1 MDADEPSTPAFR
13 FGDSRQK
20 RIHERLLR
28 LVSSGSAAFFRDA
41 CRLADS
47 QVVFE
52 STTHLVG
59 HLLREVES
67 SIRYAF
73 QPLIRSTG
81 AIQPRNGDERH
92 RFEIE
97 QALTALGVPLV
108 DPAAKAW
115 LALAGRGN
123 VRGLHALAHRRD
135 LGPPRPFDVV
145 ARESFELTITALDT
159 VLEKVEERWEVVLAA
174 FDTLAAKSAP
184 TSSDA
189 EELRLRLPNSL
200 QVRAHFFG
208 RLMTAAWIQPL
219 ADQGFFRQPPEPTRD
234 DEAGT
239 IGFAPWP
246 ESQYLLR
253 IVEGCAHQHDEQI
266 VAIAEQIPN
275 SENVRVYDD
284 LAALALAVLPALAV
298 RLLPQVRHGLSL
310 PYLSLLPYRVADL
323 SVHLAS
329 GGVEAEALALARALL
344 SLRPDPRSE
353 RYADGEERLS
363 PPQPRTLMHE
373 ASYDEILGKVVSGLH
388 SRVPEDTVGLLC
400 DLLEEALRL
409 SQKTSRQTGPEAHSQ
424 VWWPKLT
431 DPGPRHAEPPWLLLG
446 QLRNLALAT
455 AQHDSAHVLDLVEKL
470 ERRSWHAFR
479 RLALLLLCVVP
490 GVPIE
495 AIEARLLRLSDHEEL
510 ELHAEYVALLKATYP
525 SLSPGAQATIAEYL
539 SREWEPEQATEN
551 FRFWKGREPTPE
563 ELQLR
568 RDHWRNSRMEP
579 ISEHLPSDLKEI
591 YDRTAKT
598 EPAQTETLPFGWWSE
613 RSPKSS
619 EEIRQMGDDELVDYL
634 YHVELGDERFG
645 PSREGLGSAWAASV
659 AAEPERFAKMAPRL
673 HDLDPAY
680 QYGLLS
686 GFQESVR
693 SRKPF
698 DWELVLELSF
708 AAATRPRTLPD
719 ESERRHH
726 NPDQGWARR
735 AVVDLLAEGLKEGP
749 AEIPYALRE
758 RVWSALVP
766 VTDDPEP
773 NAADDLACNDEEARV
788 GLLLNSIRGRAF
800 DAVWA
805 YVVWVY
811 RHGHAPRAESM
822 TFERIPE
829 VREVLEA
836 HLNPGHDPS
845 AAIRVF
851 YGMKLSQLRRL
862 DSGWVRQQL
871 PKIIPDDPTQ
881 LQLRASAW
889 RAYLRFTEVLPPDLE
904 LLRPYYDQAVRGLT
918 TASLEA
924 DERKAAEQLGAH
936 LVRLQWLGALAA
948 DESEGLLPRFFGG
961 ADGELRGETIAFVGH
976 VLHNTKD
983 RIPEE
988 ILARMRGLWT
998 WRRATAERAADPRL
1012 FARELAAFGWW
1023 FVTIHLEPQW
1033 ALDELHAALRL
1044 SPRTEISTLVVK
1056 KLEGLSP
1063 QYPRTSLDCLALIV
1077 EGKDPHF
1084 GPDFWLQHVRP
1095 ILVSA
1100 LRCPDGETRQATVDL
1115 INRLSALGH
1124 TQFRDLL

>member
-1 MDADEPSTPAFR
+1 
-13 FGDSRQK
+13 
-20 RIHERLLR
+20 L
-28 LVSSGSAAFFRDA
+28 
-41 CRLADS
+41 
-47 QVVFE
+47 VFE

-81 AIQPRNGDERH
+81 APQPRNRDERH

-97 QALTALGVPLV
+97 RALTALGVPQD

-115 LALAGRGN
+115 LALAGKGN
-123 VRGLHALAHRRD
+123 VRGLHALAHRHD
-135 LGPPRPFDVV
+135 LGPRRPFDAF

-174 FDTLAAKSAP
+174 FDVLAAKSAP

-189 EELRLRLPNSL
+189 EDLRLRLPNSL

-253 IVEGCAHQHDEQI
+253 MVDGGAHQHDEQI
-266 VAIAEQIPN
+266 VAIAERIPN

-284 LAALALAVLPALAV
+284 LAALALAVPPALAV
-298 RLLPQVRHGLSL
+298 RLLPQIRHGLSL

-329 GGVEAEALALARALL
+329 ADVEAEAIALARALL

-363 PPQPRTLMHE
+363 SPQPRTLMHE
-373 ASYDEILGKVVSGLH
+373 ASYDEILGKVVPALY
-388 SRVPEDTVGLLC
+388 SRAPEDAVGLLC

-409 SQKTSRQTGPEAHSQ
+409 TQKTSRQTGPEAHSQ
-424 VWWPKLT
+424 VWWPNLT
-431 DPGPRHAEPPWLLLG
+431 DPGPQHAEPPWLLLG
-446 QLRNLALAT
+446 QLRNLVLAT
-455 AQHDSAHVLDLVEKL
+455 VQHDSTHVLDLVEKL

-479 RLALLLLCVVP
+479 RLALFLLRVAP
-490 GVPIE
+490 GVPMKT
-495 AIEARLLRLSDHEEL
+495 IEARLLRLSDYEEL
-510 ELHAEYVALLKATYP
+510 ELHAEYVALLKAAYP

-551 FRFWKGREPTPE
+551 FRFWNGREPRPE
-563 ELQLR
+563 ELRLR
-568 RDHWRNSRMEP
+568 RDHWRTSRMEP
-579 ISEHLPSDLKEI
+579 IAEHLPADLKEL
-591 YDRTAKT
+591 YECTAKAVQ
-598 EPAQTETLPFGWWSE
+598 AQTETPPSGWWSE
-613 RSPKSS
+613 RSPKTS

-634 YHVELGDERFG
+634 AHVELGDERFG
-645 PSREGLGSAWAASV
+645 PSREGLGSALAASV
-659 AAEPERFAKMAPRL
+659 AAEPERFARMAPRL
-673 HDLDPAY
+673 HSLDPAY

-686 GFQESVR
+686 GFHEAVR
-693 SRKPF
+693 SKKPF
-698 DWELVLELSF
+698 DWNLVLELSI

-735 AVVDLLAEGLKEGP
+735 AVVDLLVEGLNEGA
-749 AEIPYALRE
+749 AEISYALRE
-758 RVWSALVP
+758 RVWCALVP

-788 GLLLNSIRGRAF
+788 GLLLKSVRGRAF

-811 RHGHAPRAESM
+811 RHGHAPRTEPM
-822 TFERIPE
+822 TFGPIPE
-829 VREVLEA
+829 VREVLER
-836 HLNPGHDPS
+836 HLDPGRDQS

-862 DSGWVRQQL
+862 DSAWVRQHL
-871 PKIIPDDPTQ
+871 PKIIPDDPAQ
-881 LQLRASAW
+881 LQLRTSTW
-889 RAYLRFTEVLPPDLE
+889 RAYLRYTEVLPPDLE
-904 LLRPYYDQAVRGLT
+904 LLRPYYDQAVSGLT
-918 TASLEA
+918 EA
-924 DERKAAEQLGAH
+924 TLAGDERKAAEQLGAH
-936 LVRLQWLGALAA
+936 LARLQWMGTLAVEEP
-948 DESEGLLPRFFGG
+948 DGLLSRFFGR
-961 ADGELRGETIAFVGH
+961 ADDELRGETIAFVGH

-998 WRRATAERAADPRL
+998 WRRATAQQAADPR
-1012 FARELAAFGWW
+1012 RSTQELAAFGWW
-1023 FVTIHLEPQW
+1023 FVTPHLEPPW
-1033 ALDELHAALRL
+1033 ALEELHSALRL
-1044 SPRTEISTLVVK
+1044 SPRTEMSTLVIK
-1056 KLEGLSP
+1056 KLEELSP
-1063 QYPRTSLDCLALIV
+1063 QYPRTCLDCLALIV
-1077 EGKDPHF
+1077 EGRDPHF
-1084 GPDFWLQHVRP
+1084 GPEFWLQHVRP

-1100 LRCPDGETRQATVDL
+1100 LRSPDDETQKATADL

-1124 TQFRDLL
+1124 THFRDLL

>member
-1 MDADEPSTPAFR
+1 M
-13 FGDSRQK
+13 
-20 RIHERLLR
+20 
-28 LVSSGSAAFFRDA
+28 
-41 CRLADS
+41 
-47 QVVFE
+47 FE

-81 AIQPRNGDERH
+81 AAQPRNRDERH

-97 QALTALGVPLV
+97 QALAALGVPL
-108 DPAAKAW
+108 DDLAAKAW
-115 LALAGRGN
+115 LALAGKGN

-135 LGPPRPFDVV
+135 LGPPRPFDAV

-159 VLEKVEERWEVVLAA
+159 VLERVEERWEIVLAA
-174 FDTLAAKSAP
+174 FDALAAKSAP

-208 RLMTAAWIQPL
+208 RLMTPAWIQPL
-219 ADQGFFRQPPEPTRD
+219 ADEGFFRQPPEPTRD

-246 ESQYLLR
+246 ESQFLLR
-253 IVEGCAHQHDEQI
+253 MVEGGAHQYDEQI
-266 VAIAEQIPN
+266 VAIAERIPN

-284 LAALALAVLPALAV
+284 LAALALVVPPALAV

-323 SVHLAS
+323 TVRLVS
-329 GGVEAEALALARALL
+329 GGVEAEAIALARDVL

-353 RYADGEERLS
+353 RYADGEERLAS
-363 PPQPRTLMHE
+363 PQPRTLMHE
-373 ASYDEILGKVVSGLH
+373 ASYDEILSKVVPALH
-388 SRVPEDTVGLLC
+388 SRAPEDTVGLLC

-424 VWWPKLT
+424 VWWPNLT
-431 DPGPRHAEPPWLLLG
+431 DSGPQHAEPPWLLLG
-446 QLRNLALAT
+446 QLRNLALAI
-455 AQHDSAHVLDLVEKL
+455 AQHDSARVLDLVEKL

-479 RLALLLLCVVP
+479 RLALFLLRVVP

-495 AIEARLLRLSDHEEL
+495 AIEAGLLRLSDHDEL
-510 ELHAEYVALLKATYP
+510 ELHTEYVALLKHAYP

-551 FRFWKGREPTPE
+551 FRFWNGREPTPE

-568 RDHWRNSRMEP
+568 RDHWRTSRMEP
-579 ISEHLPSDLKEI
+579 IAGHLPADLKEI
-591 YDRTAKT
+591 YDRTAQA
-598 EPAQTETLPFGWWSE
+598 EQAESETPPSGWWSE

-619 EEIRQMGDDELVDYL
+619 EEIRQLGDDELVDYL
-634 YHVELGDERFG
+634 AHVELGDERFG
-645 PSREGLGSAWAASV
+645 PSREGLGSALAASV
-659 AAEPERFAKMAPRL
+659 AAEPERFARMAPRL
-673 HDLDPAY
+673 HSLDPAY
-680 QYGLLS
+680 QHGLLS
-686 GFQESVR
+686 GFQQAVR
-693 SRKPF
+693 SKKPF
-698 DWELVLELSF
+698 DWDLVLGISI
-708 AAATRPRTLPD
+708 AAATRTRTLPD

-735 AVVDLLAEGLKEGP
+735 AVVDLLVEGLKEGA

-773 NAADDLACNDEEARV
+773 DAADDLACNDEEARV

-811 RHGHAPRAESM
+811 RHAHAPRTEPM
-822 TFERIPE
+822 TFGPIPE
-829 VREVLEA
+829 VREALEA
-836 HLNPGHDPS
+836 HLSPGHDPS

-862 DSGWVRQQL
+862 DPAWLRQHL
-871 PKIIPDDPTQ
+871 PRIFPDDPEQ

-889 RAYLRFTEVLPPDLE
+889 RAYLRYTEVLPPDLE
-904 LLRPYYDQAVRGLT
+904 LLRPYYDQAVSGLT
-918 TASLEA
+918 EA
-924 DERKAAEQLGAH
+924 TLSGDERKAAEQLGAH
-936 LVRLQWLGALAA
+936 LARLQWMGTLAVEEP
-948 DESEGLLPRFFGG
+948 DGLLSRFFGR
-961 ADGELRGETIAFVGH
+961 ADDELRGETIEFVGH

-998 WRRATAERAADPRL
+998 WRRGTAQQAADPRR
-1012 FARELAAFGWW
+1012 FTQELAAFGWW
-1023 FVTIHLEPQW
+1023 FVTPHLEPPW
-1033 ALDELHAALRL
+1033 ALEELRAALRL
-1044 SPRTEISTLVVK
+1044 SPRTEMSTLVIK
-1056 KLEGLSP
+1056 RLEELSP
-1063 QYPRTSLDCLALIV
+1063 QYPRTCLDCLALIV
-1077 EGKDPHF
+1077 EGRDPHF

-1095 ILVSA
+1095 ILVNA
-1100 LRCPDGETRQATVDL
+1100 LRSPDDETQKATADL

-1124 TQFRDLL
+1124 THFRDLL